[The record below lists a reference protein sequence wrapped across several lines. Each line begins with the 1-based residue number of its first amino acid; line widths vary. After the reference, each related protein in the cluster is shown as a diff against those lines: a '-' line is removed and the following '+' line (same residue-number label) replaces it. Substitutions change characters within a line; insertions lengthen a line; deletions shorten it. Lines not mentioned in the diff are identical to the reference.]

1 MLYSFWSVS
10 SALFYSFWC
19 YGHWNCFLNF
29 IFRLFIANVW
39 RYNWLLSLSPCILK
53 SHWTCVL
60 VLIVLMGS
68 LGFSIYTKLC
78 YLQIEV
84 GLLLSF
90 QSGCL
95 ACLSIASLPCLGPP
109 GLCWMEVVRVGA
121 LVSSDLTEAA
131 FSFSPSRIV
140 VVVVF
145 LQMSFIRVRMFL
157 SIASLL
163 SVFIKNLYLFLYVA
177 GLILPIFY

>member
-39 RYNWLLSLSPCILK
+39 RYHWLLSLSPCILK

-95 ACLSIASLPCLGPP
+95 SFQSLTWLARLSSTMLNWCGMDVLVLLLIKEKSTQSVTIKYNASCGFF
-109 GLCWMEVVRVGA
+109 V
-121 LVSSDLTEAA
+121 DT
-131 FSFSPSRIV
+131 
-140 VVVVF
+140 
-145 LQMSFIRVRMFL
+145 
-157 SIASLL
+157 
-163 SVFIKNLYLFLYVA
+163 LYLFEEVHF
-177 GLILPIFY
+177 LPS

>member
-1 MLYSFWSVS
+1 
-10 SALFYSFWC
+10 
-19 YGHWNCFLNF
+19 
-29 IFRLFIANVW
+29 
-39 RYNWLLSLSPCILK
+39 
-53 SHWTCVL
+53 
-60 VLIVLMGS
+60 
-68 LGFSIYTKLC
+68 
-78 YLQIEV
+78 
-84 GLLLSF
+84 
-90 QSGCL
+90 
-95 ACLSIASLPCLGPP
+95 
-109 GLCWMEVVRVGA
+109 MEVVRVGA

-177 GLILPIFY
+177 GLILPVFY